1 MHQGL
6 EISCFFCE
14 TAYRKRALFIIYLK
28 KWLYS
33 PNLELLQVNMS
44 FMKIS
49 CAFFKHS
56 DIFMAHKPVFDWL
69 EMLQNYRIEYLRV
82 FLLDIYEMM

>member
-1 MHQGL
+1 
-6 EISCFFCE
+6 
-14 TAYRKRALFIIYLK
+14 
-28 KWLYS
+28 
-33 PNLELLQVNMS
+33 MS

-49 CAFFKHS
+49 CAFFKHL